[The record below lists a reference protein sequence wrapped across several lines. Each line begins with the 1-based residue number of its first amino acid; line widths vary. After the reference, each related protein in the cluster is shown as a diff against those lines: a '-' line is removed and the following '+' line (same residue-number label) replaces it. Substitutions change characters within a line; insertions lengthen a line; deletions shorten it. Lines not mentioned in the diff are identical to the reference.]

1 MRYNL
6 DELDR
11 KIINLL
17 QENARMKNSEIAQK
31 LGKPTSTIYER
42 VKKLEKAGVIKGY
55 RAVVDPRKVGYEI
68 VGFILGEPRYTEDLD
83 WEEVGRK
90 LAKIPGVQ
98 EVYFLT
104 GQDDY
109 LLKLRAKDSDDY
121 SRITQEAAKILSK
134 NARGMLC
141 PKVLLE
147 ESKIEL

>member
-1 MRYNL
+1 MAYEL
-6 DELDR
+6 DELD
-11 KIINLL
+11 KQILNLL
-17 QENARMKNSEIAQK
+17 QENARMKNSEIAQR

-42 VKKLEKAGVIKGY
+42 IKKLEKEGIIKGY
-55 RAVVDPRKVGYEI
+55 KAVIDYEKVGYKI
-68 VGFILGEPRYTEDLD
+68 VGFILGEPKYTEDLD
-83 WEEVGRK
+83 WVEVGKK
-90 LAKIPGVQ
+90 LARIPGVQ

-109 LLKLRAKDSDDY
+109 LLKLRARDSDDY

-147 ESKIEL
+147 ESRIEL